1 MPTFRFHH
9 MLSRNYI
16 IFVVLLC
23 SLASYLCYT
32 LIASRASVDRR
43 DSLVSKTYQ
52 VINIAEQTTA
62 LLEGMLAA
70 QRGYILSGDERFLE
84 KYDHK
89 KSTVSEQLAQLTELT
104 SKNQTQQSRLDE
116 ARTYFVMFANQLEER
131 AARFHPQAVIGQS
144 DDVTV
149 IDNQRENLAR
159 ISDAILAEEYALL
172 ERRINTTRREKQNY
186 VDTLLVGIIVGTVLL
201 LVLNAFLLSAH
212 QGRTQAEASLKESEE
227 RFALAVDGTQDGIFD
242 WDLPTQRLY
251 CSDQFF
257 RLLGVDK

>member
-89 KSTVSEQLAQLTELT
+89 KSTVSEQLAQLTE
-104 SKNQTQQSRLDE
+104 R
-116 ARTYFVMFANQLEER
+116 
-131 AARFHPQAVIGQS
+131 
-144 DDVTV
+144 
-149 IDNQRENLAR
+149 
-159 ISDAILAEEYALL
+159 
-172 ERRINTTRREKQNY
+172 
-186 VDTLLVGIIVGTVLL
+186 
-201 LVLNAFLLSAH
+201 
-212 QGRTQAEASLKESEE
+212 SEE
-227 RFALAVDGTQDGIFD
+227 RRVGKE
-242 WDLPTQRLY
+242 RE
-251 CSDQFF
+251 
-257 RLLGVDK
+257 